1 MSSTDGILPMY
12 FSALEIA
19 NVKCFGS
26 RQVLDLKDATGAI
39 SPWTLI
45 LGDNGVGKT
54 TLLKSLVWMTP
65 VEEFNEA
72 IKAGAGISGVAHKPA
87 MDDFENAQ
95 FEQLNGKHGS
105 LRLKVGASIA
115 IDTSLGQK
123 FAKAHEIFY
132 SVSVTFKEDG
142 DIMGISTEYA
152 GLPQFETLN
161 LFAYSAGRHMG
172 INNFEQ
178 ASLKSP
184 TANLFSESGD
194 LYDAEQILSNLEFS
208 SLREG
213 GDGKSTRLLAKVKQ
227 VLADLLPDIKS
238 TEHIIVN
245 PPINAEGTLNAHLV
259 EIITPYGKVPLTEL
273 SLGYKTMM
281 AWILD
286 LALRMLW
293 RNPEM
298 DDPLSQPAVVLVDEI
313 DLHLHPK
320 WQRMIREYLLRHFP
334 NTQFICTAHS
344 PFMAQS
350 SETENICVLRR
361 SGNESKIENEPAIV
375 RGWRIGQIVTSDLF
389 GIDGERSEEVEE
401 MINRRRALLDKEFRT
416 AEEEV
421 ELKELD
427 SQLSALPVADRQEDQ
442 QLLDQL
448 RKGTEALKR
457 EGRLK

>member
-1 MSSTDGILPMY
+1 MDDILPLY
-12 FSALEIA
+12 FSTLEIA

-26 RQVLDLKDATGAI
+26 RQVLDLKDGKGAI

-65 VEEFNEA
+65 VEEQDKGLKESS
-72 IKAGAGISGVAHKPA
+72 GISGVALKPA
-87 MDDFENAQ
+87 MDDFEKDAQ

-105 LRLKVGASIA
+105 RRLKIGASF
-115 IDTSLGQK
+115 TKHTRLCQK
-123 FAKAHEIFY
+123 PEMADELSF
-132 SVSVTFKEDG
+132 SVSVTFGEKGELLS
-142 DIMGISTEYA
+142 ISTEYA
-152 GLPQFETLN
+152 ELARFETLN

-178 ASLKSP
+178 ANLKSP
-184 TANLFSESGD
+184 IANLFSESGD
-194 LYDAEQILSNLEFS
+194 LYDAEQILSNLEYS
-208 SLREG
+208 SLKEG
-213 GDGKSTRLLAKVKQ
+213 NEGKSTRLLAKVKH
-227 VLADLLPDIKS
+227 VLEDLLPDIQS
-238 TEHIIVN
+238 AEHILIN
-245 PPINAEGTLNAHLV
+245 PPINSDGTLNNHLV
-259 EIITPYGKVPLTEL
+259 EVITPYGKVPLSEL
-273 SLGYKTMM
+273 SLGYKTML

-298 DDPLSQPAVVLVDEI
+298 DDPLSQAAVVLVDEI

-320 WQRMIREYLLRHFP
+320 WQRSIREYLLRHFP

-350 SETENICVLRR
+350 SEAENLCVLRR
-361 SGNESKIENEPAIV
+361 FSNEVKIENEPAV
-375 RGWRIGQIVTSDLF
+375 VSGWRIGQFATSELF

-401 MINRRRALLDKEFRT
+401 LIKSRRALLDKETRT
-416 AEEEV
+416 PEEELQ
-421 ELKELD
+421 LKALD
-427 SQLSALPVADRQEDQ
+427 EKLSTLPVADRQEDQ

-448 RKGTEALKR
+448 RMATEALKR
-457 EGRLK
+457 EGKLK